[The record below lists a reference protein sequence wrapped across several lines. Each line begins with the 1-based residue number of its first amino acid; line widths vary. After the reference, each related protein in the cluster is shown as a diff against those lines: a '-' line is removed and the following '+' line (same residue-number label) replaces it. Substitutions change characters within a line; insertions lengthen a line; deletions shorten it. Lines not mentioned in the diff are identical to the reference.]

1 VISEFQRMW
10 KGAVEVCYN
19 ILNKVPNVLAVS
31 GSNLG
36 SEAGFH

>member
-1 VISEFQRMW
+1 MISEFQRMS
-10 KGAVEVCYN
+10 KEAVEVCFK

-31 GSNLG
+31 GSNLD